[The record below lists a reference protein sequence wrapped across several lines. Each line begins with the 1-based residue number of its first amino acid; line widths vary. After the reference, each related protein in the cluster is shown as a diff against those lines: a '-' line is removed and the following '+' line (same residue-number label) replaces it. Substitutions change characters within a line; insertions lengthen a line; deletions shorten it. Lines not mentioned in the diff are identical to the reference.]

1 MKLNHRLHERNYV
14 LALALLGLGL
24 IGPRTVL
31 AQARLAKGAGSKMVR
46 EDVEDRE
53 LYFVRLRGLQFGVPK
68 AAYSQPLAT
77 VRPLWRSQALQGAPS
92 LSWQFIGPQ
101 PILDNQANFAGVYL
115 GTPLDS
121 STGRITAVAPDK
133 PGTHRIFVGAAA
145 GGVWM
150 SNDDG
155 SHFESIFDSSTVV
168 DLNGIVVSAF
178 VPTQVVGSI
187 ALDTTTDPST
197 VYVGTGEGNGGDS
210 YYGEGIFKSKD
221 LGKSW
226 VQLGKDEFSQ
236 RSVAALAIDTSKN
249 PPHLFAGITSALMF
263 NRVDIGWQ
271 REIDKNTGLW
281 RSLDGGITWQ
291 HYVGPKLPPSPSE
304 IPSEIARNYLQMSGG
319 PFPVLSVAVLP
330 NKPSTVLAGVAN
342 DTVFR
347 STDGGDSWK
356 PVKKLTD
363 DDSKL
368 PYQGRQTIAT
378 SANPSP
384 DGAVYVVIGDSA
396 SHGFIGL
403 FESTNSGADWVPKN
417 VPSAGV
423 GPFSLDGE
431 GSYTQEDYD
440 QALAIE
446 PSDKNATH
454 LVFGGV
460 GLYTSN
466 DSGKLWTFIARAGG
480 THADQHALAYTS
492 ADGSGRFLVG
502 NDGGLYM
509 YDPAEEA
516 FSSLNSSL
524 SATQIQ
530 SIAPHPTDSSK
541 VLAGFQDN
549 GTELYTGQIAWHAV
563 ESGDGGMTLFDSS
576 DPNLAYHTFAT
587 DDRDGPMLAMSI
599 NKGVDWDSDKS
610 PDGISPETAEL
621 RKVLTANQEKAIFYP
636 PLAVDPDVKER
647 LFFGATHVYVSS
659 FSRDGAWVW
668 QRQEPNDLTSGCGEA
683 ACSLADIEFDKAD
696 HTRACA
702 LSSQFVRVDDQANPI
717 VKTIFPF
724 KLSCTRQA
732 NLAQSAVWS
741 DLTPRLVGAF
751 APGKTAKSTQATGV
765 SFDPNDANKLY
776 VSLSGFT
783 KFTGVGHVYRSRDFG
798 QTWTSADGVGVAHAL
813 PDVPVLR
820 LLVDSTD
827 KSGATLLAG
836 TDIGI
841 FRTVDAG
848 KTWSIFNLDTMPPV
862 PVFDIQQNRPG
873 TIFVGTHGRGAYRLT
888 TTQQALGG

>member
-1 MKLNHRLHERNYV
+1 MKNNHRFYELNNV
-14 LALALLGLGL
+14 LALGLLGLCL
-24 IGPRTVL
+24 VIPKAVL
-31 AQARLAKGAGSKMVR
+31 AQARLAKPAVSNMVK
-46 EDVEDRE
+46 EDVQDRE
-53 LYFVRLRGLQFGVPK
+53 LYFARLRGLQFGVPK
-68 AAYSQPLAT
+68 AAYSEPLAT
-77 VRPLWRSQALQGAPS
+77 VRPLWRSRSLQGGPS

-101 PILDNQANFAGVYL
+101 PILENQANFAGVFL
-115 GTPLDS
+115 GTPLTT
-121 STGRITAVAPDK
+121 STGRVTAVAPDR
-133 PGTHRIFVGAAA
+133 PGTHRIFVGTAA

-155 SHFESIFDSSTVV
+155 GHFDSVFDSSTVV
-168 DLNGIVVSAF
+168 DRNGTVISAF

-187 ALDTTTDPST
+187 VLDTTTDPTT

-226 VQLGKDEFSQ
+226 VQLGKDLFSQ
-236 RSVAALAIDTSKN
+236 RSVAALALDTSHN

-263 NRVDIGWQ
+263 NRADIGWVP
-271 REIDKNTGLW
+271 ETDKNTGLW

-291 HYVGPKLPPSPSE
+291 HYIDPQLPPSPSE
-304 IPSEIARNYLQMSGG
+304 IPSKIARNYLETGG
-319 PFPVLSVAVLP
+319 PYPVLSVAVLP
-330 NKPSTVLAGVAN
+330 NDPSTVLAGVAY
-342 DTVFR
+342 DALFR
-347 STDGGDSWK
+347 STNGGDSWE
-356 PVKKLTD
+356 PVTLTD

-368 PYQGRQTIAT
+368 PYQGRQTIAA
-378 SANPSP
+378 SPNPQP
-384 DGAVYVVIGDSA
+384 NGTVYAVVGDSD
-396 SHGFIGL
+396 SFGFIGL
-403 FESTNSGADWVPKN
+403 FESTNSGGNWIPKN

-423 GPFSLDGE
+423 GPSSLDGE
-431 GSYTQEDYD
+431 GSYAQEDYD

-446 PSDKNATH
+446 PSDRNATH

-502 NDGGLYM
+502 NDGGLYL
-509 YDPAEEA
+509 YDPIQEA
-516 FSSLNSSL
+516 FSSLNSSI

-549 GTELYTGQIAWHAV
+549 GTELYTGQLGWKAV
-563 ESGDGGMTLFDSS
+563 ESGDGGMTLFDSV
-576 DPNLAYHTFAT
+576 DPNLAYHTFST
-587 DDRDGPMLAMSI
+587 DSRDGPTLAIST
-599 NKGVDWDSDKS
+599 NGGADWDSEDPS
-610 PDGISPETAEL
+610 GPAETAEL
-621 RKVLTANQEKAIFYP
+621 RKVLTANHEKAIFYP
-636 PLAVDPDVKER
+636 PLAVDPKVKER

-659 FSRDGAWVW
+659 FSKDGTWVW
-668 QRQEPNDLTSGCGEA
+668 QRQEPNDLTSGCQDPG
-683 ACSLADIEFDKAD
+683 CSLANIEFDKAD
-696 HTRACA
+696 PTRACA
-702 LSSQFVRVDDQANPI
+702 LSPQFVQVNYKVNPI
-717 VKTIFPF
+717 VKTTFPF
-724 KLSCTRQA
+724 KLSCTKQA
-732 NLAQSAVWS
+732 NLAHSGVWS
-741 DLTPRLVGAF
+741 DLTPRLERAF
-751 APGKTAKSTQATGV
+751 PTGKTAKSTQATGV

-783 KFTGVGHVYRSRDFG
+783 QFTGVGHVYCSTDFG
-798 QTWTSADGVGVAHAL
+798 QTWTRADGVGGAHPL

-848 KTWSIFNLDTMPPV
+848 KNWSIFNLNTLPPV

-873 TIFVGTHGRGAYRLT
+873 TIFAGTHGRGAYRLT
-888 TTQQALGG
+888 TTR